1 MIKFNNASGFDPGE
15 TFLCGQ
21 CFRWEHIQDGVFY
34 GVAGNRAAKIYTERD
49 TICIESSDPD
59 PLFWQNYLDLSFDYE
74 KIVSDFSKDQN
85 ILPLVKAGKGIRIL
99 NQDLW
104 ETLVSFIISA
114 NNNIPRIKKIIGK
127 LCELYGKKIEFD
139 GKTFYGFP
147 SPEVLSSLSISDLTE
162 IKAGFRDKYILD
174 AAKKVVSG
182 EVDLKKIPKLNN
194 KSAKNELM
202 KINGVGPK
210 VSDCILLFALGRHD
224 VFPLDVWT
232 KRILS
237 EKFNISE
244 KDMPKFIK
252 EKLGENAG
260 ILQQYLYYYYAIKGN
275 ELAPK
280 VG

>member
-1 MIKFNNASGFDPGE
+1 MIKFNNASGFGLAE

-21 CFRWEHIQDGVFY
+21 CFRWERSQNDVFY
-34 GVAGNRAAKIYTERD
+34 GIAGNRAAKIYTEEN

-74 KIVSDFSKDQN
+74 KIAESFSNDPTF
-85 ILPLVKAGKGIRIL
+85 LPLIKAGKGIRIL

-114 NNNIPRIKKIIGK
+114 NNNIPRIKKIINK
-127 LCELYGKKIEFD
+127 LCELYGEKIEFD

-147 SPEVLSSLSISDLTE
+147 TPEILSSLSLSDLAE

-174 AAKKVVSG
+174 AAKKVMSG
-182 EVDLKKIPKLNN
+182 DVDLDKIPKLNN
-194 KSAKNELM
+194 KTAKAELM

-210 VSDCILLFALGRHD
+210 VSDCILLFALGRRD

-232 KRILS
+232 KRILF
-237 EKFNISE
+237 EKFNVSE

-252 EKLGENAG
+252 EKFGKNAG
-260 ILQQYLYYYYAIKGN
+260 ILQQYLYYYYAVKGN
-275 ELAPK
+275 DLAPK
-280 VG
+280 AG